1 MDAALIGVCETSV
14 CDFAASSGSGDI
26 VVDGI
31 VLAMQITL
39 LAMQGA
45 FDLGLAAVL
54 DTLETA
60 NELAASM
67 ESPPARLGVTLVG
80 IGRRVHTG
88 RGFVVP
94 VRAANSAPRPNA
106 VVLPALGEKM
116 PAGLLERLS
125 QRDVAKAGGMLREW
139 SQDGAWIGAACTG
152 TFVLADSSLLDGHD
166 ATTSWWLAPLFRQRY
181 ARVGLDESRM
191 LVSSGRFVTAGAALA
206 HVDLALGLIRKHSPG
221 LAALTARY
229 LLVEPRASQAAFV
242 IPDHLA
248 HSDPLVERFESWA
261 RQHIK
266 HGFSLAEAART
277 VGTSE
282 RTLDRRLRAVLG
294 KSPLSYFQDLR
305 VERAVHLLQTSK
317 VSVEGIAAEIGYS
330 DGVTLRTLLRRKLGR
345 GVREIRARGR

>member
-1 MDAALIGVCETSV
+1 MWGGAA
-14 CDFAASSGSGDI
+14 FPGSGEI
-26 VVDGI
+26 VEDGI
-31 VLAMQITL
+31 VLAMRITL
-39 LAMQGA
+39 LALAGA

-60 NELAASM
+60 NELAATL
-67 ESPPARLGVTLVG
+67 ESPPPPLEVNVVG
-80 IGRRVHTG
+80 MRKRVLTA

-94 VRAANSAPRPNA
+94 ARAAASAPRPQS

-116 PAGLLERLS
+116 PAQLIARLA
-125 QRDVAKAGGMLREW
+125 QRDIVAAGGMLREW
-139 SQDGAWIGAACTG
+139 SQDGASIGAACTG
-152 TFVLADSSLLDGHD
+152 TFVLAESTLLDGHG

-181 ARVGLDESRM
+181 ARIGLDESRM
-191 LVSSGRFVTAGAALA
+191 LVTSGQFVTAGAALA
-206 HVDLALGLIRKHSPG
+206 HVDLALGLIRRHSPG

-229 LLVEPRASQAAFV
+229 LLVEPRSSQAAFV

-248 HSDPLVERFESWA
+248 HSDPLVERFERWA

-266 HGFSLAEAART
+266 QGFSLAQAARSA
-277 VGTSE
+277 GTSE
-282 RTLDRRLRAVLG
+282 RTLDRRLRTVLG

-317 VSVEGIAAEIGYS
+317 VSVERIAAEIGYS
-330 DGVTLRTLLRRKLGR
+330 DGVTLRTLLRRRLGR

>member
-1 MDAALIGVCETSV
+1 MWA
-14 CDFAASSGSGDI
+14 AASFSGSGEI
-26 VVDGI
+26 VADGI
-31 VLAMQITL
+31 VLAMNITL
-39 LAMQGA
+39 LAMHGA
-45 FDLGLAAVL
+45 FDLGLAAAL

-60 NELAASM
+60 NELAGSM
-67 ESPPARLGVTLVG
+67 DSPPPPLEVTLVG
-80 IGRRVHTG
+80 IGRRVRTA

-94 VRAANSAPRPNA
+94 ARAASSAPQPNA
-106 VVLPALGEKM
+106 VILPALGEKM
-116 PAGLLERLS
+116 PAPLLERLS
-125 QRDVAKAGGMLREW
+125 QRDVAKAGDLLREW
-139 SQDGAWIGAACTG
+139 SQAGAWIGAACTG
-152 TFVLADSSLLDGHD
+152 TFVLAESTLLDGHG

-191 LVSSGRFVTAGAALA
+191 LVTSGRFVTAGAALA
-206 HVDLALGLIRKHSPG
+206 HVDLALGLVRRHSPG
-221 LAALTARY
+221 LAALAARY
-229 LLVEPRASQAAFV
+229 LLVEPRTSQAAFV

-248 HSDPLVERFESWA
+248 HSDPLVERFERWA

-266 HGFSLAEAART
+266 QGFSLTEAART

-305 VERAVHLLQTSK
+305 VERAVHLLQTSQ
-317 VSVEGIAAEIGYS
+317 VSVERIASEIGYS

>member
-1 MDAALIGVCETSV
+1 VACVSTQ
-14 CDFAASSGSGDI
+14 GSGEI

-31 VLAMQITL
+31 VLAMRITIL
-39 LAMQGA
+39 TMQGA

-60 NELAASM
+60 NELAGSM
-67 ESPPARLGVTLVG
+67 DLPPPPLEVTLAGLQRRVRTARGFLVPAR
-80 IGRRVHTG
+80 
-88 RGFVVP
+88 
-94 VRAANSAPRPNA
+94 AAAGAPRPDA
-106 VVLPALGEKM
+106 VVVPALGEKM
-116 PAGLLERLS
+116 PASLVERLS
-125 QRDVAKAGGMLREW
+125 QRDIVKAGDLLREW
-139 SQDGAWIGAACTG
+139 SQDGAWIGAACTS
-152 TFVLADSSLLDGHD
+152 TFVLADSTLLDGHG

-191 LVSSGRFVTAGAALA
+191 LVASGGFVTAGAALA
-206 HVDLALGLIRKHSPG
+206 HVDLALGLIRRHSPG

-229 LLVEPRASQAAFV
+229 LLVEPRTSQAAFV

-248 HSDPLVERFESWA
+248 HSDPLVERFELWA

-266 HGFSLAEAART
+266 HGFSLADAARS

-317 VSVEGIAAEIGYS
+317 VSVERIAAEIGYS
-330 DGVTLRTLLRRKLGR
+330 DGVTLRTLLRRRLGR
-345 GVREIRARGR
+345 GVREIRS

>member
-1 MDAALIGVCETSV
+1 MACVGAPVCG
-14 CDFAASSGSGDI
+14 FAGGRGSGEI

-54 DTLETA
+54 DTLEVA
-60 NELAASM
+60 NELAATM
-67 ESPPARLGVTLVG
+67 DSPPPPLGVTLVG
-80 IGRRVHTG
+80 MQRRVCTA
-88 RGFVVP
+88 RGFAAP
-94 VRAANSAPRPNA
+94 VRAAGSAPRPNA
-106 VVLPALGEKM
+106 VILPALGAKM
-116 PAGLLERLS
+116 PAALLERLS
-125 QRDVAKAGGMLREW
+125 QKDVAKAGGMLREW
-139 SQDGAWIGAACTG
+139 AQDGAWIGAACTS
-152 TFVLADSSLLDGHD
+152 TFVLADSTLLDGHG

-181 ARVGLDESRM
+181 PRVGLDESRM
-191 LVSSGRFVTAGAALA
+191 LVSSGRFVTGGAALA
-206 HVDLALGLIRKHSPG
+206 HVDLALSLIRKHSPG

-229 LLVEPRASQAAFV
+229 LLVEPRTSQAAFV

-261 RQHIK
+261 RQHIR
-266 HGFSLAEAART
+266 HGFSLANAART

-317 VSVEGIAAEIGYS
+317 ASVEGIAAEIGYA

-345 GVREIRARGR
+345 GVREIRSGGR